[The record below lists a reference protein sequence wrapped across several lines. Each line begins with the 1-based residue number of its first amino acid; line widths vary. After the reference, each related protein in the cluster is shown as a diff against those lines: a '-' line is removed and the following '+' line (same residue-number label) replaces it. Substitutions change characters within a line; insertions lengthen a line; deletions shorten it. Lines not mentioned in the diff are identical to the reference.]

1 MASLMPASAGI
12 PLEKLTE
19 DSRLKTRTAHWTIRK
34 ERPHARVAAGGLPFP
49 AFPDCFGWGKWG
61 SRSKIHWI
69 RVPLLSFDPSNQRDN
84 YTTDTAN
91 TRVTKVTNLLG
102 IVSIVRYPCTFAK
115 RFQFVSSL
123 CRDPSLRI
131 GLRRMKARVRIEF
144 RHPHQDVIDE
154 TALRQLQL
162 TKRARQK
169 LRITRWETLC
179 QLPKPPSAGLQ
190 ANYFAFATRPFR
202 SSPSPYAHNLRRKGG
217 GWEKITDDSRLKTR
231 TAH

>member
-1 MASLMPASAGI
+1 MPFS
-12 PLEKLTE
+12 
-19 DSRLKTRTAHWTIRK
+19 DR
-34 ERPHARVAAGGLPFP
+34 
-49 AFPDCFGWGKWG
+49 FGWEKGG
-61 SRSKIHWI
+61 SKNRIHRI
-69 RVPLLSFDPSNQRDN
+69 RIPLLSFDPSNQRDN

-115 RFQFVSSL
+115 PFQFVYSL

-162 TKRARQK
+162 TKPGSPKTPNHAVGNPMPTPQTTHPRVSKLIISRSQRA
-169 LRITRWETLC
+169 LL
-179 QLPKPPSAGLQ
+179 
-190 ANYFAFATRPFR
+190 R

-217 GWEKITDDSRLKTR
+217 GWEKITKDSRLQTR
-231 TAH
+231 AAR